1 MKVISLNVNGIRQAA
16 DRGFF
21 EWMIKQDAD
30 VVCLQDIQA
39 EESSLNDNVFFP
51 AGYNAY
57 FFDSL
62 NDPETAGVAIYS
74 KTMPKAIMTGI
85 GFSECDFEGRF
96 IQADFDKVSIAS
108 FLAPHGSNHEQELQ
122 DNKYAFLE
130 GFKNHLIKT
139 RRKRREFIF
148 CGTANVARSPI
159 DVSSWFVNQR
169 NSGFLPEERQWVNE
183 IFNDHEYIDAFR
195 QINKQDKQYTW
206 WPDYERAWKL
216 DEGGRLDY
224 QITTPGLKQAIRA
237 GSVYKDQ
244 RFADHAPLIMEYDLD

>member
-30 VVCLQDIQA
+30 VVCLQDIQV

-62 NDPETAGVAIYS
+62 NDPDTAGVAIYS
-74 KTMPKAIMTGI
+74 KSMPKAIMTGI

-108 FLAPHGSNHEQELQ
+108 FLTPHGSNHEQELQ
-122 DNKYAFLE
+122 DHKYAFME

-169 NSGFLPEERQWVNE
+169 NSGFLPEERQWINE
-183 IFNDHEYIDAFR
+183 IFNEHEYIDAYR

-224 QITTPGLKQAIRA
+224 QITTPGLKQAIRS
-237 GSVYKDQ
+237 GSVYKGE
-244 RFADHAPLIMEYDLD
+244 RFADHAPLIMEYDID